1 MSYTS
6 GFFDAIDQ
14 GGGNYDRVYDAAN
27 FAHYFSLLIQ
37 NGVFPNPSTG
47 MQVKASTNPD
57 MHVTVQ
63 PGDGWINGYYISIEN
78 NNPEQLTIPTANPS
92 LSRFDSV
99 IMGLN
104 YVDRKIEIYVKS
116 GAVSANPSP
125 VTLQRDNDLYEMEL
139 AQIRVSA
146 GSASISQSNIHD
158 MRSNTARCGIVKGT
172 VDQIDTT
179 DLFAQ
184 YDDAFQTW
192 FSNIQS
198 QLSGDVAANL
208 QNQINGKAPIS
219 HASSNTTYGV
229 ATSSLYGHVKLSNAT
244 NSSFDETS
252 GIAATPYA
260 VKTVFNLAKGKAPMT
275 HASSA
280 TTYGTGSSTKYGHV
294 LLSDEITSTSDTS
307 SGTAATPNA
316 VYRVFNNTNI
326 LMSLLNGM
334 EIQCGWEELEYTN
347 TNISRTR
354 IDFTD
359 TFSVTPTVIVGQV
372 FDNVNC
378 TVYSNEV
385 DTEGFYV
392 TVPKVGNSSIAK
404 RKFPW
409 VAIGEAKAIT
419 DWDGG

>member
-63 PGDGWINGYYISIEN
+63 PGNGWINGYYVSVEN

-139 AQIRVSA
+139 AQIMVSA
-146 GSASISQSNIHD
+146 GAASISQSNIYD
-158 MRSNTARCGIVKGT
+158 MRSDTSRCGIVKGT

-219 HASSNTTYGV
+219 HAKSDTTYGV
-229 ATSSLYGHVKLSNAT
+229 ATSSLYGHVKLSNSA
-244 NSSFDETS
+244 NSTLSVTD
-252 GIAATPYA
+252 GVAATPSA
-260 VKTVFNLAKGKAPMT
+260 VRMAYNLANGKAPIS
-275 HASSA
+275 HASD
-280 TTYGTGSSTKYGHV
+280 TNTYGVGSADYFGHV
-294 LLSDEITSTSDTS
+294 SLSDEITSTSSTTG
-307 SGTAATPNA
+307 GTAATPKS
-316 VYRVFNNTNI
+316 VQRVFNNTNI
-326 LMSLLNGM
+326 LMSLLEGM
-334 EIQCGWEELEYTN
+334 KIQHGWESVDYTSAN
-347 TNISRTR
+347 VSRTR
-354 IDFTD
+354 IDFPEA
-359 TFSVTPTVIVGQV
+359 FNSTPTVIVGQV
-372 FDNVNC
+372 FENVNC
-378 TVYSNEV
+378 MVYQNEV
-385 DTEGFYV
+385 DTDGFYV
-392 TVPKVGNSSIAK
+392 TVPKIGDSSVSTRAT
-404 RKFPW
+404 PW
-409 VAIGEAKAIT
+409 IAIGESKALSE
-419 DWDGG
+419 WDGG